1 MRLPRVYLE
10 FKGDVSYFVSL
21 CKVAKAAKMGVSQVI
36 NLLRIANNYL
46 PSVQHRHQ
54 QLQKENSYLE
64 SILRTKA
71 GEVQNLNGQIRDK
84 EESLDAIKSEHVR
97 EAALLEGLQ
106 QQTAKVQAF
115 VYNYKNNNEEY
126 VKVINNIENK
136 VHDCLSDKKRLLQLA
151 IFSLIH
157 SMRSNP
163 EKYSALVYHNNDIQ
177 NSSRDKSNL
186 VDMKRSR
193 EVILPPPPYDNYIIE
208 D

>member
-1 MRLPRVYLE
+1 MRIPRVYLE

-54 QLQKENSYLE
+54 QLQKEDSYLE
-64 SILRTKA
+64 SILRTKV

-126 VKVINNIENK
+126 VKVINNIEN
-136 VHDCLSDKKRLLQLA
+136 
-151 IFSLIH
+151 
-157 SMRSNP
+157 
-163 EKYSALVYHNNDIQ
+163 
-177 NSSRDKSNL
+177 
-186 VDMKRSR
+186 
-193 EVILPPPPYDNYIIE
+193 
-208 D
+208 